1 MGLWSNESE
10 NKSVYHEAD
19 NWYCPMKW
27 GQNLLSH
34 RTPSL
39 SESVAVAAI
48 IVVTFVFD
56 VADHVLRSR
65 SVVLQSFESWRSG
78 AESVLAF
85 AASSLAITLHHSYF
99 SLQQFERLACS
110 WSKRLPRSCRQL
122 PLRSIASRV
131 CAFAVPVY
139 PGTDEYLANSC
150 TETFDKGKKAEGRM
164 SLSGLLWCVCACVL
178 VFGLLL
184 VFRCSLQMGWGS
196 MW

>member
-10 NKSVYHEAD
+10 NKFVYHEAD

-110 WSKRLPRSCRQL
+110 WSTRLITKLNIRLVSPV
-122 PLRSIASRV
+122 AS
-131 CAFAVPVY
+131 AVY
-139 PGTDEYLANSC
+139 C
-150 TETFDKGKKAEGRM
+150 
-164 SLSGLLWCVCACVL
+164 LSGLCVCRACLSWNWRVL
-178 VFGLLL
+178 GKQLHWNF
-184 VFRCSLQMGWGS
+184 W
-196 MW
+196 